1 MATPYSN
8 VSSGSKDNYN
18 FYHSQV
24 SFQRVFSLFW
34 TESNCFFAK
43 KNCTQL
49 RIRVECAFGM
59 LVQRWGILRTAIPR
73 GVSIK
78 RTIALVNA
86 LVKLHNFCIDNS
98 NPESTEEEVTMQQST
113 SADDFNIMNNR
124 DGFVPLEREEHDGGG
139 GRSLVPRQLLDAGN
153 HFEDVPMN
161 VFRTKCKYKY
171 GH

>member
-1 MATPYSN
+1 
-8 VSSGSKDNYN
+8 
-18 FYHSQV
+18 
-24 SFQRVFSLFW
+24 
-34 TESNCFFAK
+34 
-43 KNCTQL
+43 
-49 RIRVECAFGM
+49 M
-59 LVQRWGILRTAIPR
+59 LVQRWGVLRTAIPR

-139 GRSLVPRQLLDAGN
+139 TFLVPRQLLDAGN
-153 HFEDVPMN
+153 HFEDIPRDRRRLTLMEQLPRKLLHDKVVHSHKVRPCTH
-161 VFRTKCKYKY
+161 VTY
-171 GH
+171 